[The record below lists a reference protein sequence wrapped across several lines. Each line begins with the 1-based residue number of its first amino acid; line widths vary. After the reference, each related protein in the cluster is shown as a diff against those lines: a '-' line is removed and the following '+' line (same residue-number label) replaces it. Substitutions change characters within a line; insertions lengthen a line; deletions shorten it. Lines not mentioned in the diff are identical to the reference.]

1 MSGMMEQEPQK
12 QGRGSRLQPATLW
25 MAGAVVAGCALLG
38 FSLLDDSWQEAA
50 EREPAPVVEPVMPE
64 VSTNQTISL
73 RVGQQWTAILESRAG
88 TGYSWQLAEELPAGS
103 PVSVTLSGVE
113 HDESNCCG
121 FPVPV
126 TLTITA
132 QKPGTA
138 EVHLVYVRPWEKD
151 MPPAK
156 QEAYRVTVSAA
167 SAP

>member
-1 MSGMMEQEPQK
+1 MEQEPQK
-12 QGRGSRLQPATLW
+12 QGRGSRLQPGTLW

>member
-1 MSGMMEQEPQK
+1 MEQEPQN
-12 QGRGSRLQPATLW
+12 QDRGSRLQPSTLW

-88 TGYSWQLAEELPAGS
+88 TGYVWQLGKEMPAGS

-113 HDESNCCG
+113 PDESNCCG

-132 QKPGTA
+132 QKPGAA
-138 EVHLVYVRPWEKD
+138 EVHLVYVRPWEKNV
-151 MPPAK
+151 PPAN
-156 QEAYRVTVSAA
+156 QEVYKVNVSAA
-167 SAP
+167 TTP

>member
-1 MSGMMEQEPQK
+1 MMEQEPQN
-12 QGRGSRLQPATLW
+12 QDLGSRLQPGTLW

>member
-1 MSGMMEQEPQK
+1 MEQEPQN
-12 QGRGSRLQPATLW
+12 QDRGSRLQPATLW

-88 TGYSWQLAEELPAGS
+88 TGYVWQLGEEMPADS

-113 HDESNCCG
+113 PDESNCCG

-132 QKPGTA
+132 QKPGAA
-138 EVHLVYVRPWEKD
+138 EVHLVYVRPWEKNV
-151 MPPAK
+151 PPAN
-156 QEAYRVTVSAA
+156 QEVYKVNVSAA
-167 SAP
+167 TTP

>member
-1 MSGMMEQEPQK
+1 MEQEPQN
-12 QGRGSRLQPATLW
+12 QDLGSRLQPGTLW

>member
-1 MSGMMEQEPQK
+1 MEQEPQN
-12 QGRGSRLQPATLW
+12 QDRGSRLQPATLW

-50 EREPAPVVEPVMPE
+50 EREPAPVVEPVRPD

-88 TGYSWQLAEELPAGS
+88 TGYVWQLGEEMPADS

-113 HDESNCCG
+113 PDESNCCG

-132 QKPGTA
+132 QKPGAA
-138 EVHLVYVRPWEKD
+138 EVHLVYVRPWEKNV
-151 MPPAK
+151 PPAN
-156 QEAYRVTVSAA
+156 QEVYKVNVSAA
-167 SAP
+167 TTP

>member
-1 MSGMMEQEPQK
+1 MEQEPQN
-12 QGRGSRLQPATLW
+12 QDLGSRLQPGTLW

-88 TGYSWQLAEELPAGS
+88 TGYSWQLGEEMPADS